1 MPAAMTPDLLRQSL
15 RLAIATFLTAAIA
28 IRFNAIAYVW
38 YPLTAVIVVV
48 DDNTDQSLK
57 TAFTRIIGTILGG
70 LITFLVHSIL
80 GGWIG
85 VLVSLLLMVPVLRV
99 LGLQS
104 SLSTAALVSLMF
116 LMIPKHEELN
126 WDYVFQRSL
135 DTALGCAIAIGVG
148 LVLWPRNGTRELLR
162 LEAGL
167 RATLQAQSQ
176 AHCQWLQGLG
186 NRPEP
191 LRQEPLA
198 ATLQTMEH
206 LVARELRGPHAQRL
220 QQQRWRQRL
229 RLWDRVQ
236 HHWSSWENLLL
247 NLPGLEPQSGPTAPS
262 TPDALESAIAEV
274 HGLLVGT
281 PAEDPD
287 PGASRWQAL
296 ALHRQLPLLMLLAF
310 AEEQRPLAASLN
322 TLRLLA
328 PCR

>member
-1 MPAAMTPDLLRQSL
+1 MTPDLLRQSL
-15 RLAIATFLTAAIA
+15 RLAIAAFLTAAIA
-28 IRFNAIAYVW
+28 TRFDTIAYVW
-38 YPLTAVIVVV
+38 YPLTAVVVVV

-57 TAFTRIIGTILGG
+57 MALNRIVGTLLGG

-85 VLVSLLLMVPVLRV
+85 VLVSLLLMVPVLRL
-99 LGLQS
+99 LGLES
-104 SLSTAALVSLMF
+104 SISTAALVSLMF

-135 DTALGCAIAIGVG
+135 DTAIGCAIAIGVG

-167 RATLQAQSQ
+167 RSTLETQSQ
-176 AHCQWLQGLG
+176 AHHQWLQGLR

-191 LRQEPLA
+191 LRPEPLA
-198 ATLQTMEH
+198 ATLHTMEQ
-206 LVARELRGPHAQRL
+206 LVARELRGPHAKQL

-236 HHWSSWENLLL
+236 HHWCAWETLLL
-247 NLPGLEPQSGPTAPS
+247 NLPGLEPQSIAASPS
-262 TPDALESAIAEV
+262 PPDALHAAITEV
-274 HGLLVGT
+274 QGLLAGT
-281 PAEDPD
+281 PAEQPD
-287 PGASRWQAL
+287 PGPSRWQAL
-296 ALHRQLPLLMLLAF
+296 ALQRRLPLLMLLAF

-322 TLRLLA
+322 TLRLVA

>member
-1 MPAAMTPDLLRQSL
+1 MTSDLLRQSL
-15 RLAIATFLTAAIA
+15 RLAIASFLTAAIA
-28 IRFNAIAYVW
+28 IRFNTIAYAW
-38 YPLTAVIVVV
+38 YPLTAVVVVV

-57 TAFTRIIGTILGG
+57 AAFSRIIGTILGG
-70 LITFLVHSIL
+70 LITFLVHSVL

-104 SLSTAALVSLMF
+104 SLGTAALVSLMF

-126 WDYVFQRSL
+126 WDYLFQRSL
-135 DTALGCAIAIGVG
+135 DTGIGCAIAIGGG
-148 LVLWPRNGTRELLR
+148 LVLWPRNGTQELLSM
-162 LEAGL
+162 EAGL
-167 RATLQAQSQ
+167 RSTLKTQSQ
-176 AHCQWLQGLG
+176 AHRQWLQGLA

-191 LRQEPLA
+191 HRPEPLA

-206 LVARELRGPHAQRL
+206 LVARELRGPHARQL

-236 HHWSSWENLLL
+236 HHWCAWENLLL
-247 NLPGLEPQSGPTAPS
+247 YLPGLEHQSAPTDPS
-262 TPDALESAIAEV
+262 TPDPLASAIAAV
-274 HGLLVGT
+274 QSLLAGT
-281 PAEDPD
+281 PAKPPS
-287 PGASRWQAL
+287 PGPSRWQAL

>member
-1 MPAAMTPDLLRQSL
+1 MTPDLLRQSL
-15 RLAIATFLTAAIA
+15 RLAIAAFLTAAIA

-38 YPLTAVIVVV
+38 YPLTAVVVVV

-57 TAFTRIIGTILGG
+57 SALTRIVGTILGG

-99 LGLQS
+99 LGLENA
-104 SLSTAALVSLMF
+104 LSMAALVSLMF
-116 LMIPKHEELN
+116 LMIPTHEELN

-148 LVLWPRNGTRELLR
+148 LVLWPRNGIRELLR
-162 LEAGL
+162 LEGGL

-176 AHCQWLQGLG
+176 AHRQWLQGLG

-191 LRQEPLA
+191 LRPEPLA
-198 ATLQTMEH
+198 ATLQTMEQ
-206 LVARELRGPHAQRL
+206 LVAREQRGPHAQRL

-236 HHWSSWENLLL
+236 HHWCAWETLLL
-247 NLPGLEPQSGPTAPS
+247 NLPGLEPQSGLDPLA
-262 TPDALESAIAEV
+262 AAVAEV
-274 HGLLVGT
+274 NGLLAGT
-281 PAEDPD
+281 PAEPPD
-287 PGASRWQAL
+287 PNPSRWQAL
-296 ALHRQLPLLMLLAF
+296 ALHRQVPLLMLLAF

-322 TLRLLA
+322 TLRLVA

>member
-1 MPAAMTPDLLRQSL
+1 MTSDLLRQSL

-176 AHCQWLQGLG
+176 AHRQWLQGLG
-186 NRPEP
+186 GRPDPLPSEP
-191 LRQEPLA
+191 MA
-198 ATLQTMEH
+198 ATLQSMEQ

-220 QQQRWRQRL
+220 KQQRWRQRL

-236 HHWSSWENLLL
+236 HHWWSWENMLL
-247 NLPGLEPQSGPTAPS
+247 NLPGLEPQSGPTDPS

-274 HGLLVGT
+274 HALLVGT